1 VLPSRMIAESIKC
14 MTPLCSKGGDP
25 IQELNVDKGKG
36 SVPLSTLYGIIFKTV
51 IALNSDL

>member
-1 VLPSRMIAESIKC
+1 MIAESIKC

-36 SVPLSTLYGIIFKTV
+36 SGEGPLIHILWYYFQD
-51 IALNSDL
+51 SDL